1 LGTAFFEDVER
12 EKEILGTCE
21 ILFEDY
27 FGTKRKVNN
36 ASVWSILSLPSS
48 SSSLLISTR
57 GDWLC

>member
-12 EKEILGTCE
+12 EKEILGSGE

-27 FGTKRKVNN
+27 FGRKRKVDN
-36 ASVWSILSLPSS
+36 AFVWSISSLP
-48 SSSLLISTR
+48 SSSLLISMR

>member
-12 EKEILGTCE
+12 EKEILGTGE
-21 ILFEDY
+21 NLFKNY
-27 FGTKRKVNN
+27 FGTRRKIDN
-36 ASVWSILSLPSS
+36 ASVWSVSSLPSS